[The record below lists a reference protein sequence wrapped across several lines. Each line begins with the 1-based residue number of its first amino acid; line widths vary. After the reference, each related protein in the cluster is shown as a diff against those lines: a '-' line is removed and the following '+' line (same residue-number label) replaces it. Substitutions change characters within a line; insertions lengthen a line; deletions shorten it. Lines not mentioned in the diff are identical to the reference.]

1 MKDLTHLCG
10 NLLKLLA
17 GLLVTGCVYVPALP
31 SSTTPAQRQAYLAS
45 RIDHVLDTQQLASQ
59 PGISVMITKN
69 GETLY
74 SRSKGMADI
83 NQRTPITA
91 DTIFSLASVSKP
103 ITAIAVMQ
111 LMERGRLS
119 LDDSVLKWLPELPA
133 SWHDITLHHLL
144 SHQSGIPDCCAGISL
159 DKLQKL
165 DGVGNQALLQHYIAD
180 DALLFL
186 PGAGAQYSNT
196 NYVILAE
203 IIAKAAGISYAQYLH
218 ENIFTPLGMHSTYV
232 YGDHPPAGTSTAL
245 NHGRT
250 SKIYGMTIALTG
262 SVGIFSSASDL
273 SVLATALLS
282 GKLVSR
288 DTLRLM
294 TTTQA
299 KFNIGNDKTD
309 YGYGWQLSENGVG
322 LNILGH
328 TGDEDGFVTI
338 MRMNDKQGIVT
349 ILLTNDGKATKRIFQ
364 EVKFVAQVLYD

>member
-1 MKDLTHLCG
+1 
-10 NLLKLLA
+10 
-17 GLLVTGCVYVPALP
+17 
-31 SSTTPAQRQAYLAS
+31 
-45 RIDHVLDTQQLASQ
+45 
-59 PGISVMITKN
+59 MITKD
-69 GETLY
+69 GKTLY

-83 NQRTPITA
+83 NQHTPITA

-144 SHQSGIPDCCAGISL
+144 SHQSGIPDCCAGVSL
-159 DKLQKL
+159 DKFQKL

-180 DALLFL
+180 DTLLFL

-203 IIAKAAGISYAQYLH
+203 IIAKAAGIPYAQYLH
-218 ENIFTPLGMHSTYV
+218 ENIFTPLGMRSTYV

-250 SKIYGMTIALTG
+250 SKIHGMTFALTG

-273 SVLATALLS
+273 NVLATALLS

-299 KFNIGNDKTD
+299 NVDVQNNKKN
-309 YGYGWQLSENGVG
+309 YGYGWEVSENGVG
-322 LNILGH
+322 LNIFGH
-328 TGDEDGFVTI
+328 VGFADGFLTI
-338 MRMNDKQGIVT
+338 MVMNDKQGIVT
-349 ILLTNDGKATKRIFQ
+349 ILLTNEDEATRRIVQ
-364 EVKFVAQVLYD
+364 EVKFVSEALYY